1 MPLMRYFGFV
11 GSALLLLLLGL
22 NWLLPQAVS
31 EPIVAD
37 TDRPAILIASAEK
50 LPERVVFDTSLPTI
64 IPPPP
69 MLEFAERWPEVE
81 VADTKPLPRPA
92 TQTSNDGP
100 PKTKN
105 RASQPL
111 KKLAALRPAAS
122 MNHQLSSNYAQQAA
136 APVTRMSLLDIIKDR
151 FSHSFFKLN

>member
-31 EPIVAD
+31 EPLVSGS
-37 TDRPAILIASAEK
+37 DRPAILITSAEK

-81 VADTKPLPRPA
+81 VADAKPLPRPA
-92 TQTSNDGP
+92 TQASNDG
-100 PKTKN
+100 
-105 RASQPL
+105 L
-111 KKLAALRPAAS
+111 KKLVTLRPAAS
-122 MNHQLSSNYAQQAA
+122 MNHQLSSNYAQQAT